1 MARRRPKPEVASKTI
16 WECIQQGCQNCHQ
29 EMWHEYDNY
38 RHVKTL
44 KGVVQLRLK
53 IRRCQN
59 PVCESF
65 RLN

>member
-1 MARRRPKPEVASKTI
+1 MARRRPKPEAASENI
-16 WECIQQGCQNCHQ
+16 WECRQQDCQSCGQ
-29 EMWHEYDNY
+29 AMWH

-65 RLN
+65 RLIRQI